1 MGPRPLALLA
11 HLEPGSPHF
20 RAPACHLF
28 IHYCHLSFTGSRP
41 PVELPEITNSR
52 QSSFSFKL
60 HVAQIL
66 KTLKSGRVEKVYFRK
81 LAPGGCHSHWNS
93 RARKNIWHKAK
104 KTETPHHTLK
114 YDLVLISTLLGIKRH
129 RTSEKHSV
137 ILLFSLVSKD
147 NVHFPTLS
155 LREDHCFF

>member
-1 MGPRPLALLA
+1 M
-11 HLEPGSPHF
+11 
-20 RAPACHLF
+20 
-28 IHYCHLSFTGSRP
+28 
-41 PVELPEITNSR
+41 ELPEITNSQ

-93 RARKNIWHKAK
+93 RARKTFGTRQKK
-104 KTETPHHTLK
+104 KTHHTLK
-114 YDLVLISTLLGIKRH
+114 YDLVLISTLLSIKRH
-129 RTSEKHSV
+129 RTSEKYSV

-147 NVHFPTLS
+147 NVPFPTLS